1 MITDLSLPKKDENN
15 NVLIGVSVKLPEE
28 TVINYSFINSFP
40 AALKRTKKEIVNY
53 LGQFG
58 LLFRMDDGAKQLGGF
73 ITIGSL
79 FGPTWD
85 WEHFW
90 GLTAFI
96 SIMLAI
102 VNLLP
107 IPALDG
113 GHVLILLIEMIMGR
127 DINPKILGYI
137 QVVGMVLLLGLFVL
151 ANVNDVIR
159 LFQ

>member
-1 MITDLSLPKKDENN
+1 MLTLHIPEKDENG
-15 NVLIGVSVKLPEE
+15 NVLIGVSVKFPDE
-28 TVINYSFINSFP
+28 VYIKHSFFNSFP
-40 AALKRTKKEIVNY
+40 AAIKKTKKEIVNY

-58 LLFRMDDGAKQLGGF
+58 LLFKMDDGAKQLGGF

-79 FGPTWD
+79 FGSIWD

-102 VNLLP
+102 VNLIP

-113 GHVLILLIEMIMGR
+113 GHVLILVIEMIIGR
-127 DINPKILGYI
+127 DLNPKILGY
-137 QVVGMVLLLGLFVL
+137 VLY
-151 ANVNDVIR
+151 
-159 LFQ
+159 